1 MAMNAH
7 PSTSALRILLGT
19 LAVGALGCVDPSER
33 YDAFIERTAAI
44 RDMDSGMVEPGDRF
58 DWSGRYLLSLSTSLS
73 PTKPL
78 LFTLDAEVSDDLTT
92 LDLTFQPLTTDGD
105 EEPRTPIGDAFSVN
119 AVPYASDGTFSAD
132 LGEVTAP
139 GRANP
144 ITGSAIIATVQLIAR
159 TQAGDSGAEGVV
171 CGQVTGMVSVPL
183 ALDLAGSTFGAVLTD
198 EPQDV
203 EPLLGCP

>member
-1 MAMNAH
+1 MNAH
-7 PSTSALRILLGT
+7 PSPCALRILVGT
-19 LAVGALGCVDPSER
+19 LVLGALGCVDPGER
-33 YDAFIERTAAI
+33 YDAFLERTAAI
-44 RDMDSGMVEPGDRF
+44 RDKDSGMVEPGDRF
-58 DWSGRYLLSLSTSLS
+58 DWGGRYLLALSTSLS

-92 LDLTFQPLTTDGD
+92 IDLTFQPLTTDGD
-105 EEPRTPIGDAFSVN
+105 EEPRTAIGDAFSVD
-119 AVPYASDGTFSAD
+119 ALPYATDGTFSAD
-132 LGEVTAP
+132 LGEVTVP

-144 ITGSAIIATVQLIAR
+144 ITGSDIVATVQLIAS
-159 TQAGDSGAEGVV
+159 THAGDSGTGGVV

-203 EPLLGCP
+203 QPLLGCP